1 MWHLIKKENLVI
13 FKNWQSYFLTL
24 IIPVLE
30 VLVNLIMSQTSVTK
44 LSVTVIDDS
53 GNMQTLLPANINNE
67 KGVSFSFN
75 SSRDLEKA
83 IKDVQVGKCSAIVEV
98 QNQKYVK
105 LYYDEARQDSQIAV
119 KYITYSLQRLISDD
133 LIKKYPSLVNELNSK
148 QVYSISQAQNVGRA
162 SAESNNLNTMLLIG
176 VIWIFVFTPLNQA
189 MSQIQQEKTSSTLF
203 YLYKIPRTKL
213 EILFAKQIAVVIQCL
228 LASVILFGI
237 TRIVGI
243 TNYTLHLYYLPISI
257 LLILCISS
265 IGYFFG
271 FLLTDTGS
279 SIIVV
284 LLLTLPTML
293 ISSLNTST
301 ALDPVMKIIPSYYV
315 SQILKQMLT
324 GSAINQIYIVI
335 TICITIIFYTLSC
348 ILFERRDPMRLCKN
362 L

>member
-24 IIPVLE
+24 IIPVLA

-133 LIKKYPSLVNELNSK
+133 LIKN
-148 QVYSISQAQNVGRA
+148 
-162 SAESNNLNTMLLIG
+162 
-176 VIWIFVFTPLNQA
+176 
-189 MSQIQQEKTSSTLF
+189 
-203 YLYKIPRTKL
+203 
-213 EILFAKQIAVVIQCL
+213 IL
-228 LASVILFGI
+228 
-237 TRIVGI
+237 R
-243 TNYTLHLYYLPISI
+243 
-257 LLILCISS
+257 
-265 IGYFFG
+265 
-271 FLLTDTGS
+271 
-279 SIIVV
+279 
-284 LLLTLPTML
+284 
-293 ISSLNTST
+293 
-301 ALDPVMKIIPSYYV
+301 
-315 SQILKQMLT
+315 
-324 GSAINQIYIVI
+324 
-335 TICITIIFYTLSC
+335 
-348 ILFERRDPMRLCKN
+348 
-362 L
+362 